1 MKKECIAML
10 LAGGQGSR
18 LYVLTGDMAKPA
30 VPFGGKYRIIDF
42 PLSNCTNSGIDT
54 VGVLTQYRP
63 LELNSYIGSGQPWDL
78 DGSTGGVHIL
88 PPYQGAK
95 GGTWYKGTANAIYQN
110 LGFIDMHDPD
120 YVVVLSG
127 DHIYK
132 MDYSDMLARHKAAG
146 AACTIS
152 VMEVPWAEAPRF
164 GIMSVDGDDMITEF
178 AEKPKEPKS
187 NLASMGIYVFSWKA
201 LRQYLIDD
209 EATEGSEND
218 FGKNIIP
225 TMLNNEERMAAYRF
239 EGYWKD
245 VGTLESLWD
254 ANMDMLAPES
264 GLDLRDQ
271 SWPIYARSI
280 SAPPAFLG
288 ANSTVT
294 HSAVNRGSVLEGVVE
309 NSVLSPNVTVGE
321 GATVRYSVLFPGVV
335 VEPGAVV
342 EYAILGEG
350 CKIGQGCH
358 VGGTPENTPEGWGL
372 TVLAPG
378 CELPEGRNAKAGI
391 MLSRNGEEV
400 SK

>member
-1 MKKECIAML
+1 KECIAML

-110 LGFIDMHDPD
+110 LGFIDMHDPE
-120 YVVVLSG
+120 YVVILSG

-132 MDYSDMLARHKAAG
+132 MDYSDMLARHKAAN

-209 EATEGSEND
+209 ENTEGSEND

-225 TMLNNEERMAAYRF
+225 SMLANNERMAAYRF
-239 EGYWKD
+239 AGYWKD

-264 GLDLRDQ
+264 GLDLRDR
-271 SWPIYARSI
+271 SWPIYARSV

-288 ANSTVT
+288 ENSAVA

-309 NSVLSPNVTVGE
+309 NSVLSQNVTVGE
-321 GATVRYSVLFPGVV
+321 GAAVRYSVLFPN
-335 VEPGAVV
+335 VEVAPGAVV

-350 CKIGQGCH
+350 CKIGPGCR

-378 CELPEGRNAKAGI
+378 CQLPEGKDAKAGI
-391 MLSRNGEEV
+391 MLNRNGEEV

>member
-78 DGSTGGVHIL
+78 D
-88 PPYQGAK
+88 
-95 GGTWYKGTANAIYQN
+95 
-110 LGFIDMHDPD
+110 DPD

-201 LRQYLIDD
+201 LRQYLIAD
-209 EATEGSEND
+209 EADPNSSND

-225 TMLNNEERMAAYRF
+225 NMLNAGGKLWPYRF

-350 CKIGQGCH
+350 CKIGRGCH

>member
-110 LGFIDMHDPD
+110 LGFIDMHDPE
-120 YVVVLSG
+120 YVVILSG

-132 MDYSDMLARHKAAG
+132 MDYSDMLARHKAAN

-201 LRQYLIDD
+201 LREYLVND
-209 EATEGSEND
+209 EADPNSEND

-225 TMLNNEERMAAYRF
+225 SMLGDGQRMAAYRF
-239 EGYWKD
+239 SGYWKD

-264 GLDLRDQ
+264 GLDLRDR
-271 SWPIYARSI
+271 SWPVYARSV

-294 HSAVNRGSVLEGVVE
+294 HSAVNRGSILEGVVE
-309 NSVLSPNVTVGE
+309 NSVLSQNVTVGE
-321 GATVRYSVLFPGVV
+321 GAAVRYSVLFPGVV

-350 CKIGQGCH
+350 CQIGRGCH
-358 VGGTPENTPEGWGL
+358 VGGTPENTVEGWGL

-378 CELPEGRNAKAGI
+378 CQLPEGKHARAGV
-391 MLSRNGEEV
+391 MLNRNGEEV